1 MEDAGHNPPS
11 TFADPTMGSP
21 WFQWPSV
28 PKMRGNFGCY
38 NLARLGRRS
47 GILPNHFP
55 CNCNCIS
62 YPHEGVYGRHQE
74 ALSSISVSCKPSHG
88 ATLVWVSSSVWPSPW
103 MVDIPVWEVDWYA
116 RTDTHQLQNR
126 CVEDLYFHLTFCIL
140 FYSMCILVQGQ
151 LEQTISESFTRAANL
166 RAFVYKTN
174 QCPPAIL
181 HCQSIFRRLIDP
193 RVRNTLTSDMMD
205 FTVVEQPDV
214 AVWNPMATSK
224 VPSKLQTILRLHN
237 NNAHVDRAQFLT
249 NIIVHGLRY
258 TTSTKSFGNSC
269 VLLGLPSSDVKV
281 PAVIDS
287 ILKIQTSADTLEILL
302 AVRRYKA
309 LPNPCDGTSRFQE
322 VGVSIWSSKLRTMR
336 PSPLKPSG

>member
-1 MEDAGHNPPS
+1 
-11 TFADPTMGSP
+11 
-21 WFQWPSV
+21 
-28 PKMRGNFGCY
+28 
-38 NLARLGRRS
+38 
-47 GILPNHFP
+47 
-55 CNCNCIS
+55 
-62 YPHEGVYGRHQE
+62 
-74 ALSSISVSCKPSHG
+74 
-88 ATLVWVSSSVWPSPW
+88 
-103 MVDIPVWEVDWYA
+103 
-116 RTDTHQLQNR
+116 
-126 CVEDLYFHLTFCIL
+126 
-140 FYSMCILVQGQ
+140 MCILVQGQ

-322 VGVSIWSSKLRTMR
+322 VGVSIWSSKLGDLEIVKPGNINSHYASLSFKTVGLGAVIAVISLARVSPPVR
-336 PSPLKPSG
+336 PDEDSDMLDITISLNHLGL